1 MSSELA
7 HSAQVEDACLSG
19 CFSLFTRLPYD
30 YTVSYV
36 GVKVCHGSVTVCFY
50 AGSFSCLHHFPPA
63 PMCRDVKEKLLV
75 ASKER
80 KNP

>member
-36 GVKVCHGSVTVCFY
+36 GVKVRHGSVTVCFY
-50 AGSFSCLHHFPPA
+50 AGSFSGQGGVCTTSLLHPS
-63 PMCRDVKEKLLV
+63 VGTLKK
-75 ASKER
+75 SS
-80 KNP
+80 